1 MNLMEIDWDEVEHLI
16 EQALNKRI
24 RTYDDYKYMIID
36 DHHVLVKVIENN
48 QVVFTIKFYLYSG
61 KLEVNDAW

>member
-1 MNLMEIDWDEVEHLI
+1 MEIDWDEVEHLI